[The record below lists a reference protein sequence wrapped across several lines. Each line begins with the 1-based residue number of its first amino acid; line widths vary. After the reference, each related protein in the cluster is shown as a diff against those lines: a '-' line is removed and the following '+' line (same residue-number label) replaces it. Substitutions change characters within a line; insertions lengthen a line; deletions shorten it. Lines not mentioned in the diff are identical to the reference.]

1 MVVYVKLGS
10 VRWIKGDRVAKKPR
24 RKRQRWLFSGL
35 ATEAGPPRI
44 SSIRASAVSRAERV
58 RTTKR
63 LPQLKKIKFLF
74 FAE

>member
-35 ATEAGPPRI
+35 ASESGPARI
-44 SSIRASAVSRAERV
+44 SSVRANAVPGTEAV
-58 RTTKR
+58 RTSRR
-63 LPQLKKIKFLF
+63 LPQLRKIKFLF
-74 FAE
+74 LPE